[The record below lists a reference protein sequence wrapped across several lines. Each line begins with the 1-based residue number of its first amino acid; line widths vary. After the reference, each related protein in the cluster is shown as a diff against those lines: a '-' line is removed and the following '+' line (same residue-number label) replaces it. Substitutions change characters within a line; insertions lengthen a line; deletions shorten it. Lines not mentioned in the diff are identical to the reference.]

1 MRSLPVVLTTLAAV
15 LSVAYS
21 FSLAVPPPTTTP
33 STSSTTTDS
42 SNVDFEAASFAA
54 PPLEVVEPSASNVA
68 VILNVN
74 ARSVTKDLVPLARK
88 VLGDD
93 NTAASSVFVTSTA
106 AEAQEAA
113 RQITQNKNIT
123 MVIPVGG
130 DGTLS
135 SMVNF
140 LVQAEL
146 ERNRT
151 LSLEQAVGRLPV
163 MGYIPLGTGN
173 GVGSVVGC
181 QSPPSSTDDKRPS
194 LLKRV
199 FRSRKVKRERLEQVL
214 QQLQLVGQ
222 ELYRAKCSS
231 SECLSS
237 AELVD
242 LPMMEI
248 SMPDTKNAQ
257 SAMNDVNVPGDLCFF
272 AGVGFDS
279 LMLQDFKDL
288 KAWSQ
293 RTNILKSMLSSVTGY
308 CVALVTKTLPKCIQ
322 RNAHEINVEI
332 TSSDP
337 ETLWVDH
344 RRGDVVQPVAAC
356 QQANEFYE
364 TDDVVVYK
372 GKTGIVAGGTS
383 PFYGGGLRLF
393 PFARIS
399 PNKMH
404 LRVGR
409 IHPLRGFINI
419 PRIFSGSY
427 RDTREESFGC
437 LDFLGGDFTVKVE
450 PETGGYPLQ
459 HSGESVGSYDQFRL
473 RVIKTPIRFVSFLTK
488 RLVNE

>member
-1 MRSLPVVLTTLAAV
+1 MMKRTAVILATLAAV
-15 LSVAYS
+15 ISVAYS
-21 FSLAVPPPTTTP
+21 FSLAVPPPSSTAATTT
-33 STSSTTTDS
+33 TTTTTTR
-42 SNVDFEAASFAA
+42 A
-54 PPLEVVEPSASNVA
+54 PPLEVVDQLSANVA
-68 VILNVN
+68 VILNTN
-74 ARSVTKDLVPLARK
+74 ARSVTPDLVPIARQ
-88 VLGDD
+88 VLGSD
-93 NTAASSVFVTSTA
+93 AVFVTSTA
-106 AEAQEAA
+106 LEAQEAA
-113 RQITQNKNIT
+113 RQISQNKNIS

-140 LVQAEL
+140 LVRSEL

-151 LSLEQAVGRLPV
+151 LTLEQAVGRLPV

-181 QSPPSSTDDKRPS
+181 SSASNTDKKTS
-194 LLKRV
+194 LLRRI
-199 FRSRKVKRERLEQVL
+199 FRGRKLKRERLAEVL
-214 QQLQLVGQ
+214 RQLQTVGQ
-222 ELYRAKCSS
+222 ELQQAKSPSPSQGNCA
-231 SECLSS
+231 LSS

-248 SMPDTKNAQ
+248 SMPENAQ
-257 SAMNDVNVPGDLCFF
+257 SGGPGDLCFF

-293 RTNILKSMLSSVTGY
+293 RTNILKSTLGSVTGY

-332 TSSDP
+332 TSADP

-344 RRGDVVQPVAAC
+344 RRGDVVQPLNAC
-356 QQANEFYE
+356 SSFKEGA
-364 TDDVVVYK
+364 VVYK

-393 PFARIS
+393 PFARIT

-419 PRIFSGSY
+419 PGIFAGSY

-437 LDFLGGDFTVKVE
+437 LDFLGDDFTVKVE
-450 PETGGYPLQ
+450 PEKGGYPLQ

-473 RVIKTPIRFVSFLTK
+473 RLIKTPIRFVSFLMK
-488 RLVNE
+488 RVVKE